1 MYSSQSQVTLKPITQ
16 NLKPGLSANSL
27 NSPKNSSKGKVRYS
41 SYFNQLSQLTK
52 KFERVQRES
61 RKTYKK
67 ASENIKKNLKTLE
80 DLQYSIEE
88 DDGKWKENLQM
99 FKVQR
104 NIHSK
109 VTHKL
114 KALSFPEVVKEKEPI
129 QRMKVKNEL
138 KIPEQSRVSVSEIY
152 SNVGKIALMK
162 NKRKFGQVRIKN
174 ESKSTSLGVKSTD
187 RRSFVARNKD
197 LRVLENVK
205 NLTKLEKLGK
215 EVSG

>member
-1 MYSSQSQVTLKPITQ
+1 
-16 NLKPGLSANSL
+16 
-27 NSPKNSSKGKVRYS
+27 
-41 SYFNQLSQLTK
+41 
-52 KFERVQRES
+52 
-61 RKTYKK
+61 
-67 ASENIKKNLKTLE
+67 
-80 DLQYSIEE
+80 
-88 DDGKWKENLQM
+88 M

-104 NIHSK
+104 NKPSK

-114 KALSFPEVVKEKEPI
+114 KALSFSEVVKEKEPI

-205 NLTKLEKLGK
+205 NLPKLDKLVK
-215 EVSG
+215 DVSG